1 MQSVNEDNHKYGE
14 KIIISHILCH
24 CVEVAVMTADDM

>member
-14 KIIISHILCH
+14 KIIILCH
-24 CVEVAVMTADDM
+24 CVEVAVMTVDDM